1 MPTRREVLSDWD
13 SRRQARK
20 RFERRNDLE
29 TFVADVNKS
38 LQHFAPAWMGGTY
51 ERIKSDYVYQK
62 DDLQIT
68 YNGESAVVR
77 WKKGEYAAPAIWSAV
92 AEWSRDLNVVTSI
105 LNRHG

>member
-13 SRRQARK
+13 AKRQAR

-29 TFVADVNKS
+29 TFVVRVNEA
-38 LQHFAPAWMGGTY
+38 LEHFASAWMGGTY

-68 YNGESAVVR
+68 YDGKFAVVR
-77 WKKGEYAAPAIWSAV
+77 WKKGEYSAPAIWSAV
-92 AEWSRDLNVVTSI
+92 ATWSTDWNVETSI